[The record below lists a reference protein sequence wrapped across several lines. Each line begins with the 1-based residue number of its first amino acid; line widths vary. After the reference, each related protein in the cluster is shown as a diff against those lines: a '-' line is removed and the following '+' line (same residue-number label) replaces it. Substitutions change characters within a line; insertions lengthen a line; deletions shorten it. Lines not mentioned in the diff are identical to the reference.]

1 VARTTVKGRLILM
14 LSQYAHPEVFTDIT
28 TGSNPGCG
36 GDGFKVKEGWD
47 PVTGLG

>member
-1 VARTTVKGRLILM
+1 MSA
-14 LSQYAHPEVFTDIT
+14 QYDHPEVFTDIT

-36 GDGFKVKEGWD
+36 GDGFQVKEGWD